1 MNGRLVPQRL
11 RRRGRQVAAGIDAH
25 NSHDEPPECA
35 RPKLETATVSK
46 PTVPSHPQP
55 LRVSLM
61 GCTVSQF
68 AARSPKSQD
77 FGSNTIGDRPKG
89 ARFSRK
95 YKFVDNKELGR
106 GNFAV
111 VRQAVVRKTGFPVA
125 VKCTSKLDLSAEDE
139 AAVFLE
145 VEVLSKVGRVP
156 GSIWLGQA

>member
-1 MNGRLVPQRL
+1 MDASSPSASVAAVA
-11 RRRGRQVAAGIDAH
+11 RRRLGSTHTTRMTNRPNVRGPSSKRPQFRNRQSPA
-25 NSHDEPPECA
+25 
-35 RPKLETATVSK
+35 
-46 PTVPSHPQP
+46 QP

-61 GCTVSQF
+61 GCTVSQV

-145 VEVLSKVGRVP
+145 VEVLSKVGRVS